1 MRYVDPNQSGS
12 KVQFK
17 AQYENFIGGQWVAPV
32 KGEYFDN
39 ISPVDGK
46 VFTKIQRSSVEDIE
60 LALDAA
66 HNAKAQWSKKRRT
79 ENFNRSRGSRG
90 RAAARFIKRFLPLNA
105 GE

>member
-46 VFTKIQRSSVEDIE
+46 VFTKIPRSSVE
-60 LALDAA
+60 LCRLYPCA
-66 HNAKAQWSKKRRT
+66 RRRYFR
-79 ENFNRSRGSRG
+79 N
-90 RAAARFIKRFLPLNA
+90 
-105 GE
+105 

>member
-46 VFTKIQRSSVEDIE
+46 VFTKIPRSSVEDIE
-60 LALDAA
+60 LALDIGDQTIIDLLGIDSDWC
-66 HNAKAQWSKKRRT
+66 KQCRKIWKKLQHRRLM
-79 ENFNRSRGSRG
+79 RG
-90 RAAARFIKRFLPLNA
+90 
-105 GE
+105 

>member
-1 MRYVDPNQSGS
+1 MRYLDPHQPGS

-46 VFTKIQRSSVEDIE
+46 AFTKI
-60 LALDAA
+60 
-66 HNAKAQWSKKRRT
+66 
-79 ENFNRSRGSRG
+79 G
-90 RAAARFIKRFLPLNA
+90 RAHV
-105 GE
+105 